1 MPVYNGAK
9 YLTESIGSVLNQTYS
24 NFELLIINDSS
35 TDNSVEKINSFD
47 DSRIRLI
54 NNKKNL
60 GQSRSMN
67 YGLDLTI
74 AKYVARIDQDDIC
87 LPYRLE
93 KQVNYML
100 SNNNLV

>member
-1 MPVYNGAK
+1 MSRPLVTVLMPVYNGSK

-67 YGLDLTI
+67 YGLD
-74 AKYVARIDQDDIC
+74 
-87 LPYRLE
+87 
-93 KQVNYML
+93 
-100 SNNNLV
+100 